1 MPRDLQFARCMSKY
15 DNMHLCLYAYIYTC
29 YMCASHIILGIDCNL
44 NRRIEKLDYV
54 GIETFVTIRQ
64 FQKKFPDE
72 QPKTSLILKQ
82 SNTR

>member
-1 MPRDLQFARCMSKY
+1 MPRDLQDVRVNMIICMY
-15 DNMHLCLYAYIYTC
+15 VYMYIY
-29 YMCASHIILGIDCNL
+29 YNMCASHIILGIDCNL

-54 GIETFVTIRQ
+54 EIETFVTIRQ

-82 SNTR
+82 SNKR

>member
-1 MPRDLQFARCMSKY
+1 MPRDLQDVRVNMIICMY
-15 DNMHLCLYAYIYTC
+15 VYMYICYNMCT
-29 YMCASHIILGIDCNL
+29 SHIILGIDCNL